1 MQLLDFVHKE
11 EEVSNATIDR
21 FDAAIK
27 SCTDQRVNV
36 DDNHAKRMLLARPN
50 ERYKFLK

>member
-1 MQLLDFVHKE
+1 MQLLDFVYKE

-21 FDAAIK
+21 IDAAIK
-27 SCTDQRVNV
+27 SCTDQGVNV
-36 DDNHAKRMLLARPN
+36 DDNHATRMLLARPN